1 MNFCSLNIYNIP
13 KLETT
18 KMFINKK
25 IHKQSKLSSY
35 NGKLFDSKEEWST
48 NTCYGMDEPWKVH

>member
-18 KMFINKK
+18 QMFTNKK
-25 IHKQSKLSSY
+25 IHKESKLSSY
-35 NGKLFDSKEEWST
+35 NGKLFDNKEEWST
-48 NTCYGMDEPWKVH
+48 NACYGMDEP

>member
-48 NTCYGMDEPWKVH
+48 NTCYGMDEP